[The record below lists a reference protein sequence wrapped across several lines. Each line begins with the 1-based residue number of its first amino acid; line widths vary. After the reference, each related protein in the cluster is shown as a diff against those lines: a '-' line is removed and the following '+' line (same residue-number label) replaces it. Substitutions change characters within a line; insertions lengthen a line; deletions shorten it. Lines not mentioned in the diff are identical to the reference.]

1 MRSYK
6 IEDITS
12 KGLQIRCRLSEET
25 IRDYMDAVRDG
36 AVLPPVVLFNEGP
49 GRPLYLADGFHRVEV
64 ARRLA
69 QKTIRA
75 EVREGGYAEALA
87 FALGANSSHGL
98 RRTNEDKRNAVRV
111 AWENRKM
118 LFGVDNPS
126 ARSVAEACGVSANF
140 VSEQL
145 SSDDSRRTKTVVG
158 RDGVERAI
166 PPPPTRPPAPMR
178 QAVTPPPPP
187 PPPPREPALPA
198 PDWKEIEEDSNDFA
212 LESPPPAPLP
222 PIPTRPQAALDM
234 DGNAIPSQILDV
246 WNRRQVLIDFM
257 RMAQS
262 IRRGMREGYESQ
274 DMLFA
279 GLAEGRFE
287 TFDAAA
293 ETVVRQIQWM
303 IPEIVCPAC
312 QGVIR
317 DGCRYCHGS
326 GLVSKKYA
334 EAAPVRQGKE

>member
-6 IEDITS
+6 LEDITS

-25 IRDYMDAVRDG
+25 IRDYMEAVEGG
-36 AVLPPVVLFNEGP
+36 AVLPPVILFNEGP

-126 ARSVAEACGVSANF
+126 AGSVAEACGVSQAF
-140 VSEQL
+140 VSDQL
-145 SSDDSRRTKTVVG
+145 KTVLTCAPKKVVG
-158 RDGVERAI
+158 KDGKEYQI
-166 PPPPTRPPAPMR
+166 PPPPTRPPTPMR

-187 PPPPREPALPA
+187 PPPPREPATPVA
-198 PDWKEIEEDSNDFA
+198 DWKEIEKDPDAFA
-212 LESPPPAPLP
+212 LEPPPPAPRRPAAGAHAAVRGAGRERQGDSAGDPRRLE
-222 PIPTRPQAALDM
+222 PQADSHGPRAAGAVHPARRPRRLRRTGHAL
-234 DGNAIPSQILDV
+234 
-246 WNRRQVLIDFM
+246 RRV
-257 RMAQS
+257 
-262 IRRGMREGYESQ
+262 RRR
-274 DMLFA
+274 
-279 GLAEGRFE
+279 
-287 TFDAAA
+287 
-293 ETVVRQIQWM
+293 TV
-303 IPEIVCPAC
+303 
-312 QGVIR
+312 R
-317 DGCRYCHGS
+317 D
-326 GLVSKKYA
+326 L
-334 EAAPVRQGKE
+334 

>member
-98 RRTNEDKRNAVRV
+98 RRTNEDKRNAVKV

-126 ARSVAEACGVSANF
+126 AGSVAEACGVSQAF

-145 SSDDSRRTKTVVG
+145 KTVLSCRPSTVVG
-158 RDGVERAI
+158 RDGRERTI
-166 PPPPTRPPAPMR
+166 PPPPTRPPAPMQ

-187 PPPPREPALPA
+187 PPPPREPDLPA
-198 PDWKEIEEDSNDFA
+198 ADWKEIEEDPGAFA
-212 LESPPPAPLP
+212 LEPPPPAPLP
-222 PIPTRPQAALDM
+222 PVPTRPPAALDVN
-234 DGNAIPSQILDV
+234 GKAIPPEILDA
-246 WNRRQVLIDFM
+246 WNRRQVLVDLM
-257 RMAQS
+257 RQAQS
-262 IRRGMREGYESQ
+262 IRRAVRDGYESQ

-279 GLAEGRFE
+279 AFAGGRFE

-293 ETVVRQIQWM
+293 ETIVRQLQWAV
-303 IPEIVCPAC
+303 PEIVCPAC
-312 QGVIR
+312 QGIGR
-317 DGCRYCHGS
+317 EACEYCKGS

-334 EAAPVRQGKE
+334 EAAPIC

>member
-6 IEDITS
+6 LEDITS

-25 IRDYMDAVRDG
+25 IRDYMEAVEGG
-36 AVLPPVVLFNEGP
+36 AVLPPVILFNEGP

-126 ARSVAEACGVSANF
+126 AGSVAEACGVSQAF
-140 VSEQL
+140 VSDQL
-145 SSDDSRRTKTVVG
+145 KTVLTCAPKKVVG
-158 RDGVERAI
+158 KDGKEYQI
-166 PPPPTRPPAPMR
+166 PPPPTRPPTPMR

-187 PPPPREPALPA
+187 PPPPREPATPVA
-198 PDWKEIEEDSNDFA
+198 DWKEIEKDPDAFA
-212 LESPPPAPLP
+212 LEPPPPAPLP
-222 PIPTRPQAALDM
+222 PAPTRPSAALDAN
-234 DGNAIPSQILDV
+234 GKAIPPEILDA
-246 WNRRQVLIDFM
+246 WNRRQILMDLV
-257 RMAQS
+257 RQAQS
-262 IRRGMREGYESQ
+262 IRRAVREGYEGQ

-279 GLAEGRFE
+279 AFAGGRYE

-293 ETVVRQIQWM
+293 ETIVRQLQWAV
-303 IPEIVCPAC
+303 PEIVCPVC
-312 QGVIR
+312 QGIGR
-317 DGCRYCHGS
+317 DACEYCKGS

-334 EAAPVRQGKE
+334 EAAPIC

>member
-98 RRTNEDKRNAVRV
+98 RRTNEDKRNAVKV

-126 ARSVAEACGVSANF
+126 ARSIAEACGVSNAF
-140 VSEQL
+140 ASDQL
-145 SSDDSRRTKTVVG
+145 LTVNSRRPSTVVG

-166 PPPPTRPPAPMR
+166 PPPPTRPPVPMR
-178 QAVTPPPPP
+178 QTSQPPPAPPPPP
-187 PPPPREPALPA
+187 PADEDA
-198 PDWKEIEEDSNDFA
+198 DDEEDSNDFA

-222 PIPTRPQAALDM
+222 PIPTRPPAALDM